1 METEKFLEAMAH
13 IFIVPRST
21 SSEIASG
28 QYSGQL
34 DTFLVHSVQKG
45 KWSALR
51 MT

>member
-1 METEKFLEAMAH
+1 MAQ
-13 IFIVPRST
+13 IFIVPIST
-21 SSEIASG
+21 SSETASG

-45 KWSALR
+45 KWNALR